1 MIGMMCRWD
10 LVKRAPDDL
19 LEFIGM
25 RGKESGFDDSA
36 LQQEYSECQKWQ
48 R

>member
-1 MIGMMCRWD
+1 MCRWD

-19 LEFIGM
+19 LDFISM
-25 RGKESGFDDSA
+25 RGKESGFDDMA
-36 LQQEYSECQKWQ
+36 LQNEYSECRSWQ